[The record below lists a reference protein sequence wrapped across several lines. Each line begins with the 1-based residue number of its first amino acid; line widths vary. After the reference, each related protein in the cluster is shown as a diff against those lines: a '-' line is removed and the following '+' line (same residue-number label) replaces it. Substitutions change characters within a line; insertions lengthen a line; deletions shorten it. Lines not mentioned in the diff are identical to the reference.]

1 MNIDMK
7 KQTAVE
13 WLLDQ
18 LEQRK
23 LIALDKH
30 STIIFHRDFS
40 TPYDLIVH
48 QAKAMEKEQ
57 IIDAYN
63 YGQYNYEDPLGY
75 YNETYVGDK

>member
-1 MNIDMK
+1 MK

-30 STIIFHRDFS
+30 STIIFHKDFS
-40 TPYDLIVH
+40 TPYDLIIH
-48 QAKAMEKEQ
+48 QAKEIEREQ
-57 IIDAYN
+57 IIEACNTAIDY
-63 YGQYNYEDPLGY
+63 YEK
-75 YNETYVGDK
+75 TRR